1 MLNLVVRQFVL
12 MSNYDV
18 LPLFQE
24 AVYLRAVA
32 SLKLQLDR
40 PEFILRKQEKE
51 KKLKKIK
58 KFFSQAQNCITALG
72 ILFSKTSFKTRSP
85 VLQLNH
91 HCLDLHFSF
100 PK

>member
-18 LPLFQE
+18 WPLFQE

-72 ILFSKTSFKTRSP
+72 IVFKNQ
-85 VLQLNH
+85 LQ
-91 HCLDLHFSF
+91 DSF
-100 PK
+100 PSVATEPSLKA